1 MICETIPY
9 AFSQLTLWNKDF
21 IINNKEKVYKTI
33 DAISPEWMLNLI
45 SLEEGK
51 SYIIANNEIVK
62 RKLERLFNKSFNKDI
77 MELDSVWL
85 RKEIIKKAKNI

>member
-1 MICETIPY
+1 MFYI
-9 AFSQLTLWNKDF
+9 SQLTLWNKDF
-21 IINNKEKVYKTI
+21 IIKNKEKVYKTI

>member
-1 MICETIPY
+1 MFYI
-9 AFSQLTLWNKDF
+9 SQLTLWNKDF
-21 IINNKEKVYKTI
+21 IIKNKEKVYKTI

-45 SLEEGK
+45 SLEESK

>member
-1 MICETIPY
+1 
-9 AFSQLTLWNKDF
+9 
-21 IINNKEKVYKTI
+21 
-33 DAISPEWMLNLI
+33 MLNLI

>member
-1 MICETIPY
+1 MFYI
-9 AFSQLTLWNKDF
+9 SQLTLWNKDF
-21 IINNKEKVYKTI
+21 IIKNKEKVYKTI

-77 MELDSVWL
+77 MELDSVWI

>member
-1 MICETIPY
+1 MFYI
-9 AFSQLTLWNKDF
+9 SQLTLWNKDC

-77 MELDSVWL
+77 MELDSVWI

>member
-1 MICETIPY
+1 MIESIIRRI
-9 AFSQLTLWNKDF
+9 SK
-21 IINNKEKVYKTI
+21 INNKEKVYKTI

-51 SYIIANNEIVK
+51 SYIIADNEKVK
-62 RKLERLFNKSFNKDI
+62 RKIERLFNKSFNKDI

-85 RKEIIKKAKNI
+85 RKKMIKKAQNI

>member
-1 MICETIPY
+1 MFYI
-9 AFSQLTLWNKDF
+9 SQLTLWNKDF
-21 IINNKEKVYKTI
+21 IIKNKEKVYKTI

-77 MELDSVWL
+77 MDLDSVWL